1 MRIFFCL
8 FCFLTFQVVCPRVIL
23 WRMAKK
29 EFYPELAFQTYGTGA
44 EVLLAF
50 HGYGQDHRVYENF
63 GTVLQNRYTI
73 YSFDLFLH
81 GERPETSVNRKITVA
96 NWQQSI
102 REFLD
107 SYGIDDFS
115 LIGYS
120 LGARF
125 ALTLVETM
133 ASRIKQLILIAPDGI
148 KSSRWYQLASGTRL
162 GNYLLRHTVIRPR
175 PFFWALRQAHQW
187 QMINKSV
194 VKFVESHMNTRANR
208 FWVYRRWVAFRHIQ
222 PNLSRV
228 KRQCNTY
235 RIEVTIFIGE
245 YDAVVKK
252 KAISSFHKSLNNSR
266 LHYLPCGHAA
276 LIEKVTDYYR
286 SSA

>member
-1 MRIFFCL
+1 
-8 FCFLTFQVVCPRVIL
+8 
-23 WRMAKK
+23 MARKIK
-29 EFYPELAFQTYGTGA
+29 SSELAFRAYGTGA
-44 EVLLAF
+44 EALLAF

-81 GERPETSVNRKITVA
+81 GERSETSVNRKITVA
-96 NWQQSI
+96 HWQQSI
-102 REFLD
+102 SRFLE
-107 SYGIDDFS
+107 SHGIADFS
-115 LIGYS
+115 LVGYS

-125 ALTLVETM
+125 ALTLVEPL
-133 ASRIKQLILIAPDGI
+133 APRIKQLILIAPDGI
-148 KSSRWYQLASGTRL
+148 KSSRWYQLASGTIL

-175 PFFWALRQAHQW
+175 PFFWILRQAHQL
-187 QMINKSV
+187 QLINKSV
-194 VKFVESHMNTRANR
+194 VKFVESHMNTRADR

-228 KRQCNTY
+228 KQQCNTY

-245 YDAVVKK
+245 YDSVVKK

-276 LIEKVTDYYR
+276 LIEKVTNYYR